1 MRTNYLR
8 HLANI
13 VDILWSRAV
22 GGGGGGGATPNGIG
36 SISVNAK
43 KCNFAFADNHDAV
56 LEVIDR
62 QAIL

>member
-13 VDILWSRAV
+13 VDILWSRPV
-22 GGGGGGGATPNGIG
+22 WGGGGGATPNGIG